1 MITLEVKRVTKNF
14 GGLQALNDVS
24 FSLQG
29 PERIGLIGPNGAGKT
44 TLTNI
49 LDGAIK
55 PSSGTVY
62 FNGRRVD
69 TLPASSLCVP
79 FPAHA

>member
-1 MITLEVKRVTKNF
+1 MIHLKVTNLRKSF
-14 GGLQALNDVS
+14 GGNEVLKGVN
-24 FSLQG
+24 FEING
-29 PERIGLIGPNGAGKT
+29 PELIGLIGPNGAGKT

-62 FNGRRVD
+62 LNEHRID
-69 TLPASSLCVP
+69 QYPP
-79 FPAHA
+79 